1 MQLSIHQITEKIIS
15 KENGTLKITF
25 SSPADKS
32 AEYKKII
39 LRPIV
44 LKKEPFWQ
52 AEQFKDNKVFHKNIP
67 QNEINGFIDKTVP
80 CYAQI
85 CVFSEVETST
95 YIPSKNGMYREKISK
110 TDIRANSSLQN
121 NRQKDYILKEG
132 QNIPALVDLGV
143 FTKDFKIVN
152 SKYDKYK
159 QINRFVELIDDAYSQ
174 YNGDSITILDFG
186 CGKSYLTF
194 IVYYYFVYIKNVDAK
209 IIGYD
214 LKADV
219 VENCNKI
226 AKKYGYDNLK
236 FVVSDVTKDVLY
248 DEKIDMIISL
258 HACDTAT
265 DYALFYAI
273 QKGVKNIFS
282 VPCCQ
287 HEVNKSIQKGGE
299 LDIFLKYGIIKERMS
314 VLLTD
319 TLRGMI
325 LEDMGYSVD
334 MIEFVDMAHS
344 PKNIMIRAKKT
355 RGRSNKNTEKIA
367 ELTQRYNIKQTLY
380 ELVRKTELISAVSDK
395 KN

>member
-1 MQLSIHQITEKIIS
+1 MQLSISQIAEKILS
-15 KENGTLKITF
+15 KDSNTLKITF
-25 SSPADKS
+25 SSPVSND

-39 LRPIV
+39 LRPIK
-44 LKKEPFWQ
+44 LKGEPFWQ

-67 QNEINGFIDKTVP
+67 QCEIYGVTEKTFP
-80 CYAQI
+80 LYAQI
-85 CVFSEVETST
+85 CVFYDSGTAT

-110 TDIRANSSLQN
+110 ANISVSSNIASGN

-143 FTKDFKIVN
+143 FTKDFKIIN

-174 YNGDSITILDFG
+174 YNDEQITILDFG

-194 IVYYYFVYIKNVDAK
+194 IVYYYFTEIKKVNAK

-219 VENCNKI
+219 VENCNGI

-236 FVVSDVTKDVLY
+236 FVVSDISKDVLY
-248 DEKIDMIISL
+248 NERIDMIISL

-265 DYALFYAI
+265 DHALFYAI
-273 QKGVKNIFS
+273 QKNVKNIFS

-287 HEVNKSIQKGGE
+287 HEINSSIQKGGE
-299 LDIFLKYGIIKERMS
+299 FDIFMKYGIIKERMS

-319 TLRGMI
+319 TIRAMI

-334 MIEFVDMAHS
+334 MIEFVDLAHS

-355 RGRSNKNTEKIA
+355 KNRSQKNIHSISDIVNK
-367 ELTQRYNIKQTLY
+367 YGIKQTLY
-380 ELVRKTELISAVSDK
+380 ELVNSSF
-395 KN
+395 